1 MIQKTAG
8 NALRSFCVYAAVRPY
23 KPHSGVFILLHKL
36 SGYSTSGRVCGV
48 ITKGAGA
55 SRSFRLCLG
64 LKNRW
69 SARCKCFSSAPA
81 QYLARDFAELQRV
94 GGPARFADGHRGF
107 LPAGSLCSTSFCY
120 FKLRVYASDTPLCR
134 ISPRSGS
141 NSTRASVWPSTTRF
155 TCVSG
160 FG

>member
-1 MIQKTAG
+1 M
-8 NALRSFCVYAAVRPY
+8 RPY
-23 KPHSGVFILLHKL
+23 KPRSGVFILLHKL
-36 SGYSTSGRVCGV
+36 SGYSASDRVCGV
-48 ITKGAGA
+48 ITKGAGKT
-55 SRSFRLCLG
+55 RSFRLCLG

-69 SARCKCFSSAPA
+69 LERPGALGRCPPHYFG
-81 QYLARDFAELQRV
+81 RDFAAAQRA
-94 GGPARFADGHRGF
+94 GSPAHSADGHRGF
-107 LPAGSLCSTSFCY
+107 LPAGGLCSTSFCY